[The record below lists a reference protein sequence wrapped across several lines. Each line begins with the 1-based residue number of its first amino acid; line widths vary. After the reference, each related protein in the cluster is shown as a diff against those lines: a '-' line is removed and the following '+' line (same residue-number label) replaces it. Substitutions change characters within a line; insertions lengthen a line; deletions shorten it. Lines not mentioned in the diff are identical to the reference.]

1 LEITM
6 QNHIHSDRPDI
17 QLTRRDFSRLDL
29 LTAAPAGGGSRRVV
43 DFLVDELSRAH
54 VVDADRIAPNIVTM
68 HSEVVFRDE
77 ESGRERTVT
86 LVYPNE
92 HAAHDAALSVLT
104 PLGAALVGLAEGQ
117 TMSFE
122 TSDGTARHVTIV
134 KVLSQPKEDGR
145 DAGARAAV
153 GR

>member
-1 LEITM
+1 M
-6 QNHIHSDRPDI
+6 HNHIHPDRPDI
-17 QLTRRDFSRLDL
+17 QLTRRDFSRLDQ
-29 LTAAPAGGGSRRVV
+29 LTAAPTGGGSRRVV
-43 DFLVDELSRAH
+43 DFLVDELSRAR
-54 VVDADRIAPNIVTM
+54 VVDADRIAPDIVTM
-68 HSEVVFRDE
+68 HSEIVFRDE

-92 HAAHDAALSVLT
+92 HATHDAALSVLT

-145 DAGARAAV
+145 AAEPRATAAR
-153 GR
+153 